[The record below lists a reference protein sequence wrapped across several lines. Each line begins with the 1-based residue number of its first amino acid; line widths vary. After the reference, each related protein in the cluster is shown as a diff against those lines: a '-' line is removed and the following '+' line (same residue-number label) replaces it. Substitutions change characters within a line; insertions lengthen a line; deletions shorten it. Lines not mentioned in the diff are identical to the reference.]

1 MKNINEMHIT
11 YVNLSYFTQGETSPT
26 NKELVEDMIL
36 QLERLDDNILKNP
49 NNTFLD
55 PCAGT
60 GTFGVVLY
68 NKLLKYHTHEWI
80 MNNMIF
86 MIDIKQVNYDILK
99 KLGFV
104 NVYKKDFLNEEFNMK
119 FDVIVGNP
127 PYQAGNNKGN
137 KLWVKFINKSLKLS
151 DNLCYVVPMSL
162 LTSESKQISDI
173 RKMLNGKKNVF
184 NLTKQDIFNVGEK
197 VVYFTSL
204 QSEIN
209 HSEIILPNG
218 DVKKVDD
225 ISKRQSVN
233 VNDNIKLSIF
243 SKIESYPE
251 KNDYVYDFNRNS
263 NQTTPKRLINKG
275 LVSET
280 QDDTFKYIVHHS
292 ASKILY
298 SRVLVSEY
306 SKDNETTYGK
316 LKVVLNYSGGFV
328 GEKYMF
334 LSRNMIGKQMFGII
348 VDNEEQGNNLINIY
362 SSKLFSWYIGAEKSG
377 GFNSGIYKLPKMDN
391 TKSWTDNEIYRYF
404 NLTDK
409 EIEYIESYGL

>member
-1 MKNINEMHIT
+1 M
-11 YVNLSYFTQGETSPT
+11 LSRFKFEIEGLFQEIY
-26 NKELVEDMIL
+26 D
-36 QLERLDDNILKNP
+36 ERLPETLFMSKTT
-49 NNTFLD
+49 TFADLQS
-55 PCAGT
+55 AGLQAIIPI
-60 GTFGVVLY
+60 V
-68 NKLLKYHTHEWI
+68 NKLRQYGHSDENIQGRVFAFCEDELDLNSVQFDFSDVPVTFDIYKES
-80 MNNMIF
+80 
-86 MIDIKQVNYDILK
+86 ID
-99 KLGFV
+99 
-104 NVYKKDFLNEEFNMK
+104 MK
-119 FDVIVGNP
+119 FDVVVGNP

-137 KLWVKFINKSLKLS
+137 KLWIKFINKSLKLS

-162 LTSESKQISDI
+162 MTSESKQISDI

-204 QSEIN
+204 QSEVN

-280 QDDTFKYIVHHS
+280 QDDTFTYIVHHS